1 MGPGSCTSRDGAY
14 LALKPLRHTQV
25 GCEGWLQGVAQR
37 RPALGVHGGHTRPPL
52 IATATFHS
60 CLKAGQ
66 AHPSRWGH
74 HTPGRIPGL
83 STAAGRT
90 GSLWN

>member
-1 MGPGSCTSRDGAY
+1 MGPGSCTSRDGTY
-14 LALKPLRHTQV
+14 LALKPLKHTLGWV
-25 GCEGWLQGVAQR
+25 VREGHEGWPRGPRGVQ
-37 RPALGVHGGHTRPPL
+37 LSGHARPPPT
-52 IATATFHS
+52 ATATFHS

-83 STAAGRT
+83 STTADRT